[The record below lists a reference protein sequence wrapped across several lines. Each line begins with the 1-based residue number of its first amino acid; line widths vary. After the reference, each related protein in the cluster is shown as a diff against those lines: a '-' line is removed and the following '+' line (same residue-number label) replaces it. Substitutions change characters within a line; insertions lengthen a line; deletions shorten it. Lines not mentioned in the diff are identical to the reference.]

1 MATISTLSAL
11 VAPVA
16 AAAAVELKDLLSS
29 VEALGNAAHGD
40 PGEPRQDLATL
51 AVAMGVSPKGKAPKD
66 LAQRIAKAM
75 RGMEQEALSDAL
87 SQLPKHLQELL
98 GVEMEESET
107 PSEGFDRLEREAE
120 QFNDSISG
128 MDHQEAESERT
139 QELPVLESEPVTK
152 ALAFVPQNKEYPA
165 VGQAWG
171 RALVEQRIKELGIT
185 VSEDRIV
192 AYAEAVNAEELLLR
206 RLTKELEEM
215 DPLPAFAQEAYV
227 AYNKAEAEATAWDLA
242 VEEQV
247 KTKAERDAVIAEE
260 RARRDAEKVKAEAET
275 FPKTST
281 TSWGKVTVNTPT
293 SGTIQMTD
301 MKHPVGITG
310 EAGFEKPILEM
321 DAQQALA
328 FVAKTRE
335 KVAMSGRESSLRRMV
350 QSIKDQTKGG
360 SVRQQRLPA
369 MFDQELALTTGV
381 LFNAINTGDRK
392 VAEGAVYKL
401 LSVAAMEF
409 GGAALIDSATVKR
422 IALEWGVSV
431 PSKKGVPTP
440 EQKKSESV
448 KPAGNSPAPVVNN
461 KPASE
466 PAKAPVEAQK
476 ELPVSNTQQQSA
488 PVSAPATEAVQEPV
502 VQATPPVVEAPVA
515 PASEGVKAEAPANE
529 PEAPKAEAPV
539 EAPTEP
545 VVEQKQ
551 PASMADCWKMLVGMT
566 PAQRNAT
573 LEMVMTTAEGQLKDK
588 KLVPHL
594 RTLVGKIKVLIS
606 KGKDF
611 AAAKQAVK
619 NANKNL
625 LAWITSEYAAHSQEI
640 NGLLIKAIETGLQ
653 AQEPVGNSPDS
664 ANVDEPANTPASE
677 ENDMSSSQRI
687 NMHNANAVSKTVLEG
702 TVEVEP
708 TKEAPKVELSKEE
721 KAAKAKAD
729 KAAKKEAA
737 KAKKASTPKVMSTV
751 KVGMMAA
758 DISVRRF
765 CAPMIPAQ
773 KETVKAL
780 LNELKAACGESDAL
794 VSDVGTGV
802 IPETLRT
809 LMAQLV
815 ETHALAKAEH
825 FGPVVS
831 FEASATTDDQKRLAA
846 KLRNDANAE
855 WMAHMS
861 DMAAKKM
868 EELLKLAFAGPEG
881 LAKKQALH
889 AAMNYFLGRNE
900 TVQKDG
906 RFVTKAGT
914 EALAALAKDF
924 QGELDAMKAETAE
937 EKTEKARL
945 AKGLSIF
952 ASVKDDKSYR
962 ALRVKLANAKAALAR
977 ATAAELKDEPMIAK
991 LQGQVAGLEK
1001 IGMVVDA
1008 ALTGTAELHTW
1019 DLYMSGTTASR
1030 DMGLL
1035 IEAVLNIKFSSVI
1048 EADGK
1053 KETRIDGIAGSSEE
1067 LRGTVGKLAAAML
1080 IREVYQDVQ
1089 LDLEVREVMEAIK
1102 SPKLL
1107 VQAAA
1112 KPGFRGYARTTAWAI
1127 YAGGVYVTL
1136 KTAAILNWAAA
1147 PLKAAY
1153 YAAKAAGLYGFGFV
1167 AEDKEG
1173 NRKAVSEALADAK
1186 DLIIGFFVLPKDM
1199 IVNGAK
1205 AGWAKV
1211 KSLFGGEKKADVAA
1225 TDATKTETPDQ
1236 GKKEGVMNTISEKS
1250 KSVITYAKE
1259 HKLETAGVVAGA
1271 VAGGVAASML
1281 GGGALVVAGAVVAGA
1296 AVVAGGIWA
1305 VKKIAGWFS
1314 GRKAEAK
1321 AETAKVA
1328 QSASAKCDKPETKAG
1343 EPAVAANGCGNAP
1356 VAASASL

>member
-16 AAAAVELKDLLSS
+16 PVAPVAAERMDFLGALEAIKGIFEEEKELGELLMLGQKAGLRCVSAKGKEVKNTSALLGVLMPQLDKLDEEGIEKVAKALGIPVLTLKLSEQIGAGTADPVEAITAMGGDPKE
-29 VEALGNAAHGD
+29 VEAL
-40 PGEPRQDLATL
+40 
-51 AVAMGVSPKGKAPKD
+51 
-66 LAQRIAKAM
+66 
-75 RGMEQEALSDAL
+75 
-87 SQLPKHLQELL
+87 LQE
-98 GVEMEESET
+98 T
-107 PSEGFDRLEREAE
+107 EGEKT
-120 QFNDSISG
+120 
-128 MDHQEAESERT
+128 M
-139 QELPVLESEPVTK
+139 ELPVLESEPVTESPEK
-152 ALAFVPQNKEYPA
+152 
-165 VGQAWG
+165 
-171 RALVEQRIKELGIT
+171 
-185 VSEDRIV
+185 
-192 AYAEAVNAEELLLR
+192 AEEAA
-206 RLTKELEEM
+206 KEQ
-215 DPLPAFAQEAYV
+215 ARI
-227 AYNKAEAEATAWDLA
+227 
-242 VEEQV
+242 
-247 KTKAERDAVIAEE
+247 KAERDAVIAEE
-260 RARRDAEKVKAEAET
+260 RARRDAEKAAKEAET

-281 TSWGKVTVNTPT
+281 TSWGKVVLNTPT
-293 SGTIQMTD
+293 SGTIQMGD

-321 DAQQALA
+321 DAKQALA

-360 SVRQQRLPA
+360 NVRQQRLPA

-381 LFNAINTGDRK
+381 LFNAINAGDRQ

-401 LSVAAMEF
+401 LCVAAMEF

-422 IALEWGVSV
+422 IALEWGVNV
-431 PSKKGVPTP
+431 PSKKGVPAP
-440 EQKKSESV
+440 EQKKSESQ

-476 ELPVSNTQQQSA
+476 ELPVSNTQQQTQSA
-488 PVSAPATEAVQEPV
+488 PTAPATET
-502 VQATPPVVEAPVA
+502 VQAPTPPVVEAPVA
-515 PASEGVKAEAPANE
+515 PANEEVKTEAPANE
-529 PEAPKAEAPV
+529 TEAPV

-573 LEMVMTTAEGQLKDK
+573 LEVVMTTAEGQLKDK

-606 KGKDF
+606 KGKPF

-653 AQEPVGNSPDS
+653 AQESVGNSPDS
-664 ANVDEPANTPASE
+664 ANVDEPVNTPASE
-677 ENDMSSSQRI
+677 ENDMSGNQRI
-687 NMHNANAVSKTVLEG
+687 NMHNANPVTEEVLEG
-702 TVEVEP
+702 TVEGEP

-721 KAAKAKAD
+721 KAAKAKAE
-729 KAAKKEAA
+729 KEAKKAAA
-737 KAKKASTPKVMSTV
+737 KAKKANTPKMLSTV

-802 IPETLRT
+802 IPETLRN

-815 ETHALAKAEH
+815 ETHALAQAEH

-831 FEASATTDDQKRLAA
+831 FEAKATTDDQKRRAV
-846 KLRNDANAE
+846 KLRNEANAE
-855 WMAHMS
+855 WMAQMS
-861 DMAAKKM
+861 DKAAKKM

-914 EALAALAKDF
+914 EALAAKAKDL
-924 QGELDAMKAETAE
+924 QGKLDAMKAETAE
-937 EKTEKARL
+937 EKAEKARL

-962 ALRVKLANAKAALAR
+962 ALRVKLANAKATLAR

-1001 IGMVVDA
+1001 IGIAVDA
-1008 ALTGTAELHTW
+1008 VLTGTAELHTW
-1019 DLYMSGTTASR
+1019 DLHMSGTTASR

-1035 IEAVLNIKFSSVI
+1035 IEAVLNTKFSSVI
-1048 EADGK
+1048 EVDGK

-1107 VQAAA
+1107 EQAAA

-1136 KTAAILNWAAA
+1136 KTAAVLNWAAA

-1211 KSLFGGEKKADVAA
+1211 KSLFGGEKKADVTA

-1250 KSVITYAKE
+1250 KSVVTYAKE

-1271 VAGGVAASML
+1271 VAGGVATAML
-1281 GGGALVVAGAVVAGA
+1281 GGSALVVAGAVVAGA

-1314 GRKAEAK
+1314 GRKAEK
-1321 AETAKVA
+1321 AAKV
-1328 QSASAKCDKPETKAG
+1328 E
-1343 EPAVAANGCGNAP
+1343 AVKAP
-1356 VAASASL
+1356 VDAIDASAASASL

>member
-1 MATISTLSAL
+1 MATISTLSAP
-11 VAPVA
+11 VTPVA
-16 AAAAVELKDLLSS
+16 VTVELKDLLSS

-98 GVEMEESET
+98 GVKQDE
-107 PSEGFDRLEREAE
+107 
-120 QFNDSISG
+120 
-128 MDHQEAESERT
+128 QEAEAEKT
-139 QELPVLESEPVTK
+139 MELPVLESEPVTESPEK
-152 ALAFVPQNKEYPA
+152 
-165 VGQAWG
+165 
-171 RALVEQRIKELGIT
+171 
-185 VSEDRIV
+185 
-192 AYAEAVNAEELLLR
+192 AEEAA
-206 RLTKELEEM
+206 KEQ
-215 DPLPAFAQEAYV
+215 ARI
-227 AYNKAEAEATAWDLA
+227 
-242 VEEQV
+242 
-247 KTKAERDAVIAEE
+247 KAERDAVIAEE
-260 RARRDAEKVKAEAET
+260 RARRDAEKAKAEAET

-335 KVAMSGRESSLRRMV
+335 KVAMSGRENSLRRMV
-350 QSIKDQTKGG
+350 QSIKGQTKGG

-369 MFDQELALTTGV
+369 MFDQELALVTGV

-401 LSVAAMEF
+401 LCVAATEF
-409 GGAALIDSATVKR
+409 GGAALIDSATIKR
-422 IALEWGVSV
+422 IALEWGVNV
-431 PSKKGVPTP
+431 PSKKGVPAP

-448 KPAGNSPAPVVNN
+448 KPAGDSPAPVVNN

-466 PAKAPVEAQK
+466 PAKAPAEAQK

-488 PVSAPATEAVQEPV
+488 PVSSTATEAVQEPV

-515 PASEGVKAEAPANE
+515 PASEEVKTEAPANE
-529 PEAPKAEAPV
+529 PEAPKAEAP
-539 EAPTEP
+539 TE
-545 VVEQKQ
+545 EQKQ
-551 PASMADCWKMLVGMT
+551 PASMADCWEMLIAMT

-573 LEMVMTTAEGQLKDK
+573 LEVVMTTAEGQLKDK
-588 KLVPHL
+588 KLLPYL
-594 RTLVGKIKVLIS
+594 RALVGKIKVLIS
-606 KGKDF
+606 KGKPF

-664 ANVDEPANTPASE
+664 ANVDEPVNTPASE
-677 ENDMSSSQRI
+677 ENDMSGNQRI
-687 NMHNANAVSKTVLEG
+687 NMHNAHANPVTEAVLEG
-702 TVEVEP
+702 TVEGEP
-708 TKEAPKVELSKEE
+708 TKEAPRVELSKEE
-721 KAAKAKAD
+721 KAAKAKAE
-729 KAAKKEAA
+729 KEAKKAAA
-737 KAKKASTPKVMSTV
+737 KAKKANTPKVASTV
-751 KVGMMAA
+751 KVGLMAA

-809 LMAQLV
+809 LATQLV

-861 DMAAKKM
+861 NMAAKKM

-906 RFVTKAGT
+906 RFVTKVGT
-914 EALAALAKDF
+914 EALAAKAKDLK
-924 QGELDAMKAETAE
+924 GKLDAMKAETAE
-937 EKTEKARL
+937 EKAEKARL

-1001 IGMVVDA
+1001 IGMAVDA
-1008 ALTGTAELHTW
+1008 VLTGTAELHTW
-1019 DLYMSGTTASR
+1019 DLHMSGTTASR

-1035 IEAVLNIKFSSVI
+1035 IEAVLNTKFSSVI
-1048 EADGK
+1048 EVDGK

-1107 VQAAA
+1107 EQAAA

-1167 AEDKEG
+1167 AEDKGG

-1250 KSVITYAKE
+1250 KSVVNYVKT
-1259 HKLETAGVVAGA
+1259 HKVETAGVVAGA
-1271 VAGGVAASML
+1271 VAGGVAAGML
-1281 GGGALVVAGAVVAGA
+1281 GSSALVVAGAVVAGA

-1321 AETAKVA
+1321 AETVKVA

-1343 EPAVAANGCGNAP
+1343 EPAVAANGCGAAP
-1356 VAASASL
+1356 AAAVASI

>member
-11 VAPVA
+11 VAPA
-16 AAAAVELKDLLSS
+16 AAAAAIELKGLLSS

-98 GVEMEESET
+98 GVKQDEQET
-107 PSEGFDRLEREAE
+107 EGEKT
-120 QFNDSISG
+120 
-128 MDHQEAESERT
+128 M
-139 QELPVLESEPVTK
+139 ELPVLESEPVAS
-152 ALAFVPQNKEYPA
+152 ALAFVPQSKEYPA
-165 VGQAWG
+165 VGQVWG

-185 VSEDRIV
+185 VSEDRIA

-206 RLTKELEEM
+206 RLTKELEDM
-215 DPLPAFAQEAYV
+215 DPRPAFAQEAYT
-227 AYNKAEAEATAWDLA
+227 AYNTAEAEATAWDLA
-242 VEEQV
+242 AKEQARI
-247 KTKAERDAVIAEE
+247 KAERDAVIAEE
-260 RARRDAEKVKAEAET
+260 RARRDAEKAAKEAET

-281 TSWGKVTVNTPT
+281 TSWGKVVLNTPT
-293 SGTIQMTD
+293 SGTIQMAD

-321 DAQQALA
+321 DAKQALA

-381 LFNAINTGDRK
+381 LFNAINAGDRQ

-401 LSVAAMEF
+401 LCVAAMEF

-422 IALEWGVSV
+422 IALEWGVNV
-431 PSKKGVPTP
+431 PSKKGVPAP
-440 EQKKSESV
+440 EQKKNESV

-476 ELPVSNTQQQSA
+476 ELPVSNTQQQTQSV
-488 PVSAPATEAVQEPV
+488 PSTTET
-502 VQATPPVVEAPVA
+502 VQAPTPPVVEAPVA
-515 PASEGVKAEAPANE
+515 PANEEVKTEAPANE
-529 PEAPKAEAPV
+529 PEAPV

-573 LEMVMTTAEGQLKDK
+573 LEVVVTTAEGQLKDK

-611 AAAKQAVK
+611 TAAKQAVK

-653 AQEPVGNSPDS
+653 AQESVGNSPDS
-664 ANVDEPANTPASE
+664 ANVDEPVNTPASE
-677 ENDMSSSQRI
+677 ENDMSGNQRI
-687 NMHNANAVSKTVLEG
+687 NMHNANANPVTETVLEG
-702 TVEVEP
+702 TVEGEP

-721 KAAKAKAD
+721 KAAKAKAE
-729 KAAKKEAA
+729 KEAKKAAA
-737 KAKKASTPKVMSTV
+737 KAKKANTPKMMSTV
-751 KVGMMAA
+751 KVGLMAA

-809 LMAQLV
+809 LATQLV

-831 FEASATTDDQKRLAA
+831 FEASATTDDQKRLAV

-861 DMAAKKM
+861 NMAAKKM

-900 TVQKDG
+900 TVQKEG
-906 RFVTKAGT
+906 RFVTEVG
-914 EALAALAKDF
+914 AKDIA
-924 QGELDAMKAETAE
+924 EKAKELKAKLDAMKAETVE
-937 EKTEKARL
+937 EKAEKARL

-962 ALRVKLANAKAALAR
+962 ALRVKLANAKATLAR

-991 LQGQVAGLEK
+991 LQGQVAGLQK
-1001 IGMVVDA
+1001 IGDLVDNI
-1008 ALTGTAELHTW
+1008 LRDSFELKTW
-1019 DLYMSGTTASR
+1019 DLWATGTTSIR
-1030 DMGLL
+1030 DMQILVKAIL
-1035 IEAVLNIKFSSVI
+1035 DVKFTSTVKD
-1048 EADGK
+1048 EEGK
-1053 KETRIDGIAGSSEE
+1053 DVVRMDGIAGSSEE

-1107 VQAAA
+1107 EQAAA

-1136 KTAAILNWAAA
+1136 KTAAVLNWAAA
-1147 PLKAAY
+1147 PLKAAVY
-1153 YAAKAAGLYGFGFV
+1153 GIQALGLYGIGFF
-1167 AEDKEG
+1167 AENKEE
-1173 NRKAVSEALADAK
+1173 NAKAVSEALANAK
-1186 DLIIGFFVLPKDM
+1186 EVIVGFFVAPKDL
-1199 IVNGAK
+1199 VVS
-1205 AGWAKV
+1205 GWNAV
-1211 KSLFGGEKKADVAA
+1211 KNYFTGEKKADVTV
-1225 TDATKTETPDQ
+1225 TDATKVETPDQ

-1250 KSVITYAKE
+1250 KSVVNYVKT
-1259 HKLETAGVVAGA
+1259 HKAETAGVVAGA

-1281 GGGALVVAGAVVAGA
+1281 GGSALVVVGAVVAGA

-1314 GRKAEAK
+1314 GRKAEKAAK
-1321 AETAKVA
+1321 AE
-1328 QSASAKCDKPETKAG
+1328 
-1343 EPAVAANGCGNAP
+1343 AVKAP
-1356 VAASASL
+1356 VDAIDASAASASL

>member
-1 MATISTLSAL
+1 MATISTLSAAAI
-11 VAPVA
+11 APA
-16 AAAAVELKDLLSS
+16 AAAAATIELKGLLSS

-40 PGEPRQDLATL
+40 PGEPRQDIATL

-98 GVEMEESET
+98 GVKQDEQET
-107 PSEGFDRLEREAE
+107 EGEKT
-120 QFNDSISG
+120 
-128 MDHQEAESERT
+128 M
-139 QELPVLESEPVTK
+139 ELPVLESEPVTESPEK
-152 ALAFVPQNKEYPA
+152 
-165 VGQAWG
+165 
-171 RALVEQRIKELGIT
+171 
-185 VSEDRIV
+185 
-192 AYAEAVNAEELLLR
+192 AEEAA
-206 RLTKELEEM
+206 KEQ
-215 DPLPAFAQEAYV
+215 ARI
-227 AYNKAEAEATAWDLA
+227 
-242 VEEQV
+242 
-247 KTKAERDAVIAEE
+247 KAERDAVIAEE
-260 RARRDAEKVKAEAET
+260 RARRDAEKAVKNAE
-275 FPKTST
+275 PKGMDRELDEATARAIAALPPHTPTEEEKKESARLLNALESEVPAHKIEYPMVIA

-293 SGTIQMTD
+293 SGMIQMGD

-321 DAQQALA
+321 DAKQALA

-369 MFDQELALTTGV
+369 MFDQELALITGV
-381 LFNAINTGDRK
+381 LFNAINAGDRQ

-401 LSVAAMEF
+401 LCVAAMEF

-422 IALEWGVSV
+422 IALEWGVNV
-431 PSKKGVPTP
+431 PSKKGVPAP
-440 EQKKSESV
+440 EQKKSESQ

-461 KPASE
+461 KSASE

-476 ELPVSNTQQQSA
+476 ELPVSNNTQQTQSA
-488 PVSAPATEAVQEPV
+488 PVTTAPATET
-502 VQATPPVVEAPVA
+502 VQAPTPPAVEAPVA
-515 PASEGVKAEAPANE
+515 PANEEVKTEAPANE
-529 PEAPKAEAPV
+529 PEAPVEAPT

-551 PASMADCWKMLVGMT
+551 PASMADCWTMLIAMT

-573 LEMVMTTAEGQLKDK
+573 LEVVMTTAEGQLKDK

-606 KGKDF
+606 KGKPF

-653 AQEPVGNSPDS
+653 AQESVGNSPDS
-664 ANVDEPANTPASE
+664 ANVDEPVNTPASE
-677 ENDMSSSQRI
+677 ENDMSGNQRI
-687 NMHNANAVSKTVLEG
+687 NMHNANANPVTETVLEG
-702 TVEVEP
+702 TVEGEP

-721 KAAKAKAD
+721 KAAKAKAE
-729 KAAKKEAA
+729 KEAKKAAA
-737 KAKKASTPKVMSTV
+737 KAKKANTPKMMSTV
-751 KVGMMAA
+751 KVGLMAA

-861 DMAAKKM
+861 NMAAKKM

-906 RFVTKAGT
+906 RFVTKVGT
-914 EALAALAKDF
+914 EALAAKAKDLK
-924 QGELDAMKAETAE
+924 GKLDAMKAETAE
-937 EKTEKARL
+937 EKAEKARL

-962 ALRVKLANAKAALAR
+962 ALRVKLANAKATLAR
-977 ATAAELKDEPMIAK
+977 ATAAELKDEPMITK
-991 LQGQVAGLEK
+991 LQEQVVGLEK
-1001 IGMVVDA
+1001 IGGLVDNI
-1008 ALTGTAELHTW
+1008 LCDSFELHTW
-1019 DLYMSGTTASR
+1019 DLWATGTTSIR
-1030 DMGLL
+1030 DMQILVKAIL
-1035 IEAVLNIKFSSVI
+1035 DVKFASTVKD
-1048 EADGK
+1048 EEGK
-1053 KETRIDGIAGSSEE
+1053 DVVRMDGIAGSSEE

-1107 VQAAA
+1107 EQAAA

-1136 KTAAILNWAAA
+1136 KTAAVLNWAAA

-1211 KSLFGGEKKADVAA
+1211 KSLFGGEKKADVTV

-1250 KSVITYAKE
+1250 KSVVNYVKS
-1259 HKLETAGVVAGA
+1259 HKAETAGVVAGA
-1271 VAGGVAASML
+1271 VVGGVAASML
-1281 GGGALVVAGAVVAGA
+1281 GGSALVVVGAVVAGA

-1305 VKKIAGWFS
+1305 VKKIASWFS
-1314 GRKAEAK
+1314 GRKAEK
-1321 AETAKVA
+1321 AAKVEA
-1328 QSASAKCDKPETKAG
+1328 VKAPVDAIDASA
-1343 EPAVAANGCGNAP
+1343 AVA
-1356 VAASASL
+1356 SI

>member
-1 MATISTLSAL
+1 MATIKTLSAVAAPL
-11 VAPVA
+11 APVA
-16 AAAAVELKDLLSS
+16 VIETKALLAS

-40 PGEPRQDLATL
+40 PGEPRTDLQTL
-51 AVAMGVSPKGKAPKD
+51 AVCVGVKPAGKGPKE
-66 LAQRIAKAM
+66 LAQRIAKAI
-75 RGMEQEALSDAL
+75 RVMEQEALSDAL
-87 SQLPKHLQELL
+87 SQLPEHLQELL
-98 GVEMEESET
+98 GVKQDEGET
-107 PSEGFDRLEREAE
+107 PSEGFDRLEMEAE
-120 QFNDSISG
+120 Q
-128 MDHQEAESERT
+128 T
-139 QELPVLESEPVTK
+139 VELPVLTSEPVAESPEK
-152 ALAFVPQNKEYPA
+152 V
-165 VGQAWG
+165 
-171 RALVEQRIKELGIT
+171 
-185 VSEDRIV
+185 
-192 AYAEAVNAEELLLR
+192 EAVAEEQAR
-206 RLTKELEEM
+206 I
-215 DPLPAFAQEAYV
+215 
-227 AYNKAEAEATAWDLA
+227 
-242 VEEQV
+242 
-247 KTKAERDAVIAEE
+247 KAERDAVIAEE
-260 RARRDAEKVKAEAET
+260 RARRDAEKAAKKAEPEYPTVFA
-275 FPKTST
+275 
-281 TSWGKVTVNTPT
+281 TSWGVVTMKTST

-321 DAQQALA
+321 DAKQALA

-369 MFDQELALTTGV
+369 MFDQELALTAGV
-381 LFNAINTGDRK
+381 LFNAINTGDRQ

-401 LSVAAMEF
+401 LSIGAMSF
-409 GGAALIDSATVKR
+409 GGAALIDLATIKR
-422 IALEWGVSV
+422 IALEWGVNI
-431 PSKKGVPTP
+431 PSKKGTDVP

-476 ELPVSNTQQQSA
+476 ELPVSNTQQAQSPVVETAQTAQTEAPQA
-488 PVSAPATEAVQEPV
+488 PVVEAAQPV
-502 VQATPPVVEAPVA
+502 EEAPVA
-515 PASEGVKAEAPANE
+515 PANEEVKE
-529 PEAPKAEAPV
+529 EAPV
-539 EAPTEP
+539 EAPIA
-545 VVEQKQ
+545 EQKK
-551 PASMADCWKMLVGMT
+551 PASMADCWKILVEMT

-573 LEMVMTTAEGQLKDK
+573 LEVVMTTAEGQLKDK
-588 KLVPHL
+588 KLLPYL

-611 AAAKQAVK
+611 ASAKQAVK

-625 LAWITSEYAAHSQEI
+625 LAWITAEYAAHSQEI

-653 AQEPVGNSPDS
+653 AQEPVGNSPDL
-664 ANVDEPANTPASE
+664 ANVNEPVNTPASE
-677 ENDMSSSQRI
+677 ENDMSDNQRI
-687 NMHNANAVSKTVLEG
+687 KMDNANPVTETVLEG
-702 TVEVEP
+702 TVEGEP
-708 TKEAPKVELSKEE
+708 TKEAPKVEPTKEE

-729 KAAKKEAA
+729 AKAKKEAA
-737 KAKKASTPKVMSTV
+737 KAKKANTPKMVSTV
-751 KVGMMAA
+751 KVGMMSA

-765 CAPMIPAQ
+765 CAPIIPAQ

-780 LNELKAACGESDAL
+780 LSELKAACGESDAL
-794 VSDVGTGV
+794 VSDVGTGM

-825 FGPVVS
+825 FGPVAS

-861 DMAAKKM
+861 NMAAKKM
-868 EELLKLAFAGPEG
+868 EELLKAAFSGPEG

-889 AAMNYFLGRNE
+889 AALNYFLGRNE
-900 TVQKDG
+900 TVQKEG
-906 RFVTKAGT
+906 RFVTKAGA
-914 EALAALAKDF
+914 EALAAKAKDLK
-924 QGELDAMKAETAE
+924 GKLDAMKAETAE
-937 EKTEKARL
+937 EKAEKARL
-945 AKGLSIF
+945 AKGLSVF

-962 ALRVKLANAKAALAR
+962 ALRVKLANAKATLAR
-977 ATAAELKDEPMIAK
+977 ATAAELKDEPMMAK

-1001 IGMVVDA
+1001 IGMAVDA
-1008 ALTGTAELHTW
+1008 ILTGTAELHTW
-1019 DLYMSGTTASR
+1019 DLHMSGTTASR
-1030 DMGLL
+1030 DMQLL
-1035 IEAVLNIKFSSVI
+1035 IDAVLNTKFSTVI
-1048 EADGK
+1048 EVDGK
-1053 KETRIDGIAGSSEE
+1053 KEPRIDGIAGSSQE

-1089 LDLEVREVMEAIK
+1089 IDLEVREIMEAIK

-1107 VQAAA
+1107 AQAAA

-1127 YAGGVYVTL
+1127 YAGGVYITL
-1136 KTAAILNWAAA
+1136 KTAAVLNWAAA

-1153 YAAKAAGLYGFGFV
+1153 YAVKAAGLYGFGFV

-1199 IVNGAK
+1199 IVNGTK
-1205 AGWAKV
+1205 AGWAKL
-1211 KSLFGGEKKADVAA
+1211 KSLFGGEKKADVTV
-1225 TDATKTETPDQ
+1225 TDATKEKTPDQ

-1250 KSVITYAKE
+1250 KSAVAYIKD
-1259 HKLETAGVVAGA
+1259 HKAETAGVVAGA
-1271 VAGGVAASML
+1271 VAGGVAAAML
-1281 GGGALVVAGAVVAGA
+1281 GGSALAVAGAVVAGA

-1305 VKKIAGWFS
+1305 VKKIASWFS

-1321 AETAKVA
+1321 VETVKTA
-1328 QSASAKCDKPETKAG
+1328 QTSGTKCDKPATMAG
-1343 EPAVAANGCGNAP
+1343 PAAEAANGCGAS
-1356 VAASASL
+1356 AASASN